1 MEIIKATSDI
11 FFKFLFGKEEN
22 KDLLLSF
29 INAVHADSG
38 FPLIKTVEIKN
49 PFNIKNF
56 SIDKESI
63 VDVKATDENGRV
75 YDVEVQTTGN
85 DIFRNRTLYYW
96 AKLYSSQ
103 LKEANLFSKLKP
115 TICINVLDF
124 DLFKEYDYPHSC
136 YLLREM
142 NNPEFVLTDH
152 LIIHFV
158 ELKKIEKKR
167 KEVKQDLLD
176 WSLFLENEGFKEDEM
191 TILLKD
197 NEILTKAHNE
207 YKKFTEDEEL
217 RDLAL
222 RREMFKM
229 DHETQLDEAKK
240 EGIKEGKEKGELLD
254 KQNVL
259 VKQLSKKFGITDNEK
274 ELIKKTTDLEKLDIA
289 LEDILF
295 IDKKDEILG
304 KLK

>member
-1 MEIIKATSDI
+1 MEIIRATSDI

-29 INAVHADSG
+29 INAVHGDSG
-38 FPLIKTVEIKN
+38 FALIKTVEIKN

-75 YDVEVQTTGN
+75 YDIEVQTSGN
-85 DIFRNRTLYYW
+85 DIFKNRTLYYW

-115 TICINVLDF
+115 TICINVIDF

-136 YLLREM
+136 FLLKEM

-152 LIIHFV
+152 LMIHFV

-167 KEVKQDLLD
+167 KEIKKDLLD
-176 WSLFLENEGFKEDEM
+176 WSLFLENEGVKEDEM

-197 NEILTKAHNE
+197 NEILKKAHNE

-240 EGIKEGKEKGELLD
+240 EGELLE

-259 VKQLSKKFGITDNEK
+259 VKLITKKFGITDNEK
-274 ELIKKTTDLEKLDIA
+274 ELIKKTTNLEKLDIA
-289 LEDILF
+289 IEDILF
-295 IDKKDEILG
+295 IDNKDEILN
-304 KLK
+304 KLR